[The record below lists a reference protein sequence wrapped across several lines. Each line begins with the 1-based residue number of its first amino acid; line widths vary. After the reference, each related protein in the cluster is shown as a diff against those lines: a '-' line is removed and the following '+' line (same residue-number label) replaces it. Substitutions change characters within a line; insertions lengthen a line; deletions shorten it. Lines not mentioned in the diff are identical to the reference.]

1 MILKSLEMQGFKS
14 FPDKTVLEFGK
25 GITAVVGPNGSG
37 KSNISDAV
45 RWVLGEQSTKT
56 LRGAKMEDVIFGGT
70 SQRKALGY
78 AEVTLR
84 LDNSDR
90 SLNNYEKDDVA
101 VTRRY
106 YRSGESEYKINGEVC
121 RLRDIHELFMD
132 TGLGRDGYSMV
143 GQGRIADLVS
153 ARSTQRRDMLEEAS
167 GISAFRYRR
176 ADANRRLDQAEE
188 NLVRLRDILA
198 ELESRIGPL
207 KTQSEKALKFLAL
220 ADEKKTLEIGL
231 WLHTIEKSKNG
242 LREQEHKL
250 SLASSQYE
258 QTENELVELIEQI
271 EQAIREGQELTL
283 EIERLRQSIADGEEA
298 AAVIGGEIA
307 VKKNTIEHNN
317 QTIERIMNDMGDSES
332 SKAEI
337 DAQIEQAKADI
348 SEKEKAVE
356 GKKNELAEEIGRLN
370 NLLGQNSENS
380 EKAREIGEKITAA
393 ALKLADLRV
402 EKSTAQSTRRELAAR
417 IDNINEVIE
426 TRGGV
431 IVTLENEKA
440 AAQKELDRLNSEAA
454 EHENSLEGY
463 RMIIGTRADKVER
476 FRKEIDEINLDIY
489 QKNARIK
496 MLDDLEKN
504 LDGYAGSVQKVIKEA
519 KRGAMKG
526 IHGTL
531 SQLISTPA
539 EYAVAIETA
548 LGAAIQNIVTD
559 NENTAKRAINFL
571 KDNRAGRATFL
582 PLTSVQ
588 SRPFTEKGLE
598 NCEGFVDMAD
608 KLLEFD
614 SKYSGIIGSLLGRT
628 AVVDNIDNGIDMA
641 KKYSYRF
648 KIVTLD
654 GQVLNAGGSMTGG
667 SRGSGAG
674 FLSRATEIESL
685 KEKVAVLEKKL
696 DEKQESFKTLSEEL
710 ALVQAELDASEAE
723 LIKTQED
730 IIRAESALNLIK
742 DRYSAAKG
750 HIDELEA
757 EKVRAS
763 ARIEESDISEKK
775 ADGEIE
781 VVAAESEKLNAEL
794 EKLNE
799 QRESLDKLREE
810 SAEIQNSLNLE
821 IVALSKDIEADNEII
836 AGCLERKQA
845 FEMRADKLGEEI
857 DFIKKENE
865 ETEALIAELEEKIAS
880 AKENSVR
887 TREKIEQLI
896 EKRTQG
902 EAKSTELRSK
912 EREKTSEREKLTAE
926 LARLEERRD
935 SMQREL
941 ETAQNKLYDEYQL
954 TLREAAEMDIV
965 LEDIPKAQRTLQ
977 EIKNKIRALGS
988 VNVGAV
994 EEYKEVSERYEYM
1007 SVQIGDIEKSK
1018 EELTKLIEELTGKM
1032 AERFREQFRR
1042 INNNFTETFK
1052 DLFDGGRAELVL
1064 DDPQDVLECNINIRV
1079 QPPGKNVQNIDL
1091 LSGGEKG
1098 LAAIA
1103 LLFAILKVTPAPFCI
1118 FDEVEAA
1125 LDDINVSRYAQYVR
1139 GMTDRTQFI
1148 LITHR
1153 RGTMDEADM
1162 LYGVTMQEKGVSKL
1176 LELKTA
1182 EMAKKLGLEQ

>member
-1 MILKSLEMQGFKS
+1 MRLKALEMQGFKS

-56 LRGAKMEDVIFGGT
+56 LRGSRMEDVIFGGT

-84 LDNSDR
+84 LDNADKGINSD
-90 SLNNYEKDDVA
+90 KDEVA

-153 ARSTQRRDMLEEAS
+153 ARSSQRRDMLEEAA
-167 GISAFRYRR
+167 GISHFRYRR
-176 ADANRRLDQAEE
+176 ADANRKLEQAEE

-250 SLASSQYE
+250 SVATSQYE
-258 QTENELVELIEQI
+258 LTENELVEIIEKM
-271 EQAIREGQELTL
+271 EAAIKEGQDITQ
-283 EIERLRQSIADGEEA
+283 EIERLRQTISESEEEA
-298 AAVIGGEIA
+298 AVIDGRIA
-307 VKKNTIEHNN
+307 VEKNDIEHNTL
-317 QTIERIMNDMGDSES
+317 TIERISGDMGDSEQS
-332 SKAEI
+332 VAET
-337 DAQIEQAKADI
+337 DAQIEQAQKNIADNEAKI
-348 SEKEKAVE
+348 AAKKE
-356 GKKNELAEEIGRLN
+356 ELSKEIERLN
-370 NLLGQNSENS
+370 SLLGKNSENS
-380 EKAREIGEKITAA
+380 EKAREINEKLTAA
-393 ALKLADLRV
+393 ALRAADIRV
-402 EKSTAQSTRRELAAR
+402 EKSTAQSTRNELDAR
-417 IDNINEVIE
+417 IRSIDEVIE

-431 IVTLENEKA
+431 LETLKGEEA
-440 AAQKELDRLNSEAA
+440 AAKSELDRLNGEAA
-454 EHENSLEGY
+454 EHENALEGY
-463 RMIIGTRADKVER
+463 RMILGTRGEKVER
-476 FRKEIDEINLDIY
+476 YRKEIDSLNLDIY

-519 KRGAMKG
+519 NRGFLKG

-531 SQLISTPA
+531 SQLITAPA

-559 NENTAKRAINFL
+559 NENTAKRAINYL

-582 PLTSVQ
+582 PLTSVK

-614 SKYSGIIGSLLGRT
+614 SKYAEIIGSLLART
-628 AVVDNIDNGIDMA
+628 AVVDNIDNGIEMA

-667 SRGSGAG
+667 SRGSGTG
-674 FLSRATEIESL
+674 FLSRANEIDGL
-685 KEKVAVLEKKL
+685 KEKVAALEKQL
-696 DEKQESFKTLSEEL
+696 DEKQGVFKNLSEEL

-723 LIKTQED
+723 LIKVQEN
-730 IIRAESALNLIK
+730 IIRAESELKLVS
-742 DRYSAAKG
+742 DRFAAAKG

-757 EKVRAS
+757 EKARARQ
-763 ARIEESDISEKK
+763 RIADAFATEEK
-775 ADGEIE
+775 ADKELEG
-781 VVAAESEKLNAEL
+781 VNAEAEAL
-794 EKLNE
+794 TASLTELNE
-799 QRESLDKLREE
+799 EKESIDKLREE
-810 SAEIQNSLNLE
+810 SGEIQNSLNLE
-821 IVALSKDIEADNEII
+821 IVAMRKEIEADNETVQE
-836 AGCLERKQA
+836 CLRRKDA
-845 FEMRADKLGEEI
+845 FSKRADRLNAEIEEI
-857 DFIKKENE
+857 KRLNE
-865 ETEALIAELEEKIAS
+865 EKLAEIAALEEKAAS
-880 AKENSVR
+880 LRKNAEE
-887 TREKIEQLI
+887 TRERIKELI
-896 EKRTQG
+896 EKRTQSEG
-902 EAKSTELRSK
+902 ESTALRNR
-912 EREKTSEREKLTAE
+912 EREKTAERERLGNE

-935 SMQREL
+935 SMQKEL

-954 TLREAAEMDIV
+954 TLREATEMNIV
-965 LEDIPKAQRTLQ
+965 LEDIPKSQRTLQ

-1007 SVQIGDIEKSK
+1007 SGQLADIEKSK
-1018 EELTKLIEELTGKM
+1018 AELIKLIEELTGKM

-1042 INNNFTETFK
+1042 INNNFGETFR
-1052 DLFDGGRAELVL
+1052 DLFDGGKAELVL

-1125 LDDINVSRYAQYVR
+1125 LDDVNVSRYASYVR
-1139 GMTDRTQFI
+1139 NMTGSTQFI

-1162 LYGVTMQEKGVSKL
+1162 LYGVTMQEEGVSKL

-1182 EMAKKLGLEQ
+1182 EMAKKLGLE

>member
-1 MILKSLEMQGFKS
+1 MILKALEMQGFKS

-70 SQRKALGY
+70 SQSKPLGY

-90 SLNNYEKDDVA
+90 GLNNYDKDDVA

-153 ARSTQRRDMLEEAS
+153 ARSTQRRDMLEEAA

-198 ELESRIGPL
+198 ELEGRIGPL

-250 SLASSQYE
+250 SVASSQYE
-258 QTENELVELIEQI
+258 HTESELLLLIEQM

-283 EIERLRQSIADGEEA
+283 EIERLRQSIAEGEEEA
-298 AAVIGGEIA
+298 AIIDGKIA
-307 VKKNTIEHNN
+307 VEKNTIEHNE
-317 QTIERIMNDMGDSES
+317 QTIERITGDMGDSET

-337 DAQIEQAKADI
+337 DAQIEAAQKDTA
-348 SEKEKAVE
+348 EKEALAAE
-356 GKKNELAEEIGRLN
+356 KKEALADEIKKLGELM
-370 NLLGQNSENS
+370 GQNSENS
-380 EKAREIGEKITAA
+380 EKAREINDKITAA
-393 ALKLADLRV
+393 ALRLADMRV
-402 EKSTAQSTRRELAAR
+402 EKSTAESARHELAAR
-417 IDNINEVIE
+417 IASIDEVIE

-431 IVTLENEKA
+431 ITSLENEKA
-440 AAQKELDRLNSEAA
+440 AAQKELDRLNGEAA
-454 EHENSLEGY
+454 EHENALDGY

-476 FRKEIDEINLDIY
+476 MRKELESINLDIY

-504 LDGYAGSVQKVIKEA
+504 LDGYAGSVQKVIKES
-519 KRGAMKG
+519 KRGALRG

-531 SQLISTPA
+531 SQLISTPS
-539 EYAVAIETA
+539 EYAIAIETA

-559 NENTAKRAINFL
+559 DENTAKRAINFL

-582 PLTSVQ
+582 PLTSVK

-614 SKYSGIIGSLLGRT
+614 GRYSEIIGSLLGRT
-628 AVVDNIDNGIDMA
+628 AVVDNIDNGIAMA

-685 KEKVAVLEKKL
+685 KEKVAVLEKQL
-696 DEKQESFKTLSEEL
+696 DEKQASFKTASEEL

-730 IIRAESALNLIK
+730 IIRAESTLNLIK
-742 DRYSAAKG
+742 DRYSAAMG
-750 HIDELEA
+750 HINELEA
-757 EKVRAS
+757 EKERAK
-763 ARIEESDISEKK
+763 ARITESEDAEKK
-775 ADGEIE
+775 ADAEIAA
-781 VVAAESEKLNAEL
+781 VTAESEKLAAQLGELDAE
-794 EKLNE
+794 
-799 QRESLDKLREE
+799 RESLEKLREE
-810 SAEIQNSLNLE
+810 SAEIQNALNLA
-821 IVALSKDIEADNEII
+821 IVALLKDIEANNETV
-836 AGCLERKQA
+836 AGCIERKES
-845 FEMRADKLGEEI
+845 FSRRADILGEEI
-857 DFIKKENE
+857 AQIKQENE
-865 ETEALIAELEEKIAS
+865 NILANIAEMESKAAS
-880 AKENSVR
+880 LRENSVR
-887 TREKIEQLI
+887 TNEKIDELR

-902 EAKSTELRSK
+902 EAKSTSLRSK
-912 EREKTSEREKLTAE
+912 EREMTAEREKLVAE

-954 TLREAAEMDIV
+954 SLREAADMNIV

-1007 SVQIGDIEKSK
+1007 SVQIGDIEKSR
-1018 EELTKLIEELTGKM
+1018 EELIKLIEELTGKM

-1042 INNNFTETFK
+1042 INNHFSDTFK
-1052 DLFDGGRAELVL
+1052 ELFDGGRAELVL

-1125 LDDINVSRYAQYVR
+1125 LDDVNVSRYASYVR
-1139 GMTDRTQFI
+1139 EMTGNTQFI

-1182 EMAKKLGLEQ
+1182 EMAKKLGLE

>member
-1 MILKSLEMQGFKS
+1 MILKSLEMHGFKS

-70 SQRKALGY
+70 SERKPLGY

-90 SLNNYEKDDVA
+90 SLNTDKDDVY

-106 YRSGESEYKINGEVC
+106 YRSGESEYKINSDVC
-121 RLRDIHELFMD
+121 RLKDIHELFMD

-153 ARSTQRRDMLEEAS
+153 ARSTQRRDMLEEAA

-188 NLVRLRDILA
+188 NLVRLRDILS

-207 KTQSEKALKFLAL
+207 KTQSEKAVKFLAL
-220 ADEKKTLEIGL
+220 SDEKKTLEIGL

-242 LREQEHKL
+242 LQEQEHKL
-250 SLASSQYE
+250 TLASAQYE
-258 QTENELVELIEQI
+258 QAENESVLLASQI
-271 EQAIREGQELTL
+271 EQAIKEGQEITV
-283 EIERLRQSIADGEEA
+283 ETERLRQSISSGEEEA
-298 AAVIGGEIA
+298 AIIDGKIA
-307 VKKNTIEHNN
+307 VEKNTIEHNE
-317 QTIERIMNDMGDSES
+317 QTINRISGDMGESETS
-332 SKAEI
+332 IADI
-337 DAQIEQAKADI
+337 DAQIQKTRADIAEKEAAASEKKEALAKELRRLSELVSKNSESREKAD
-348 SEKEKAVE
+348 KTA
-356 GKKNELAEEIGRLN
+356 
-370 NLLGQNSENS
+370 
-380 EKAREIGEKITAA
+380 EKITDLG
-393 ALKLADLRV
+393 LKLADRRV
-402 EKSTAQSTRRELAAR
+402 EKTTAESARRELSAR
-417 IDNINEVIE
+417 IESIDEALK
-426 TRGGV
+426 TRGEA
-431 IVTLENEKA
+431 IAALEKEKEQA
-440 AAQKELDRLNSEAA
+440 KTELDRLVSQAQEQ
-454 EHENSLEGY
+454 ENALDGY
-463 RMIIGTRADKVER
+463 KMIIDSRVEKAEKLR
-476 FRKEIDEINLDIY
+476 NETDSLNLDIY

-519 KRGAMKG
+519 KRGSLRG
-526 IHGTL
+526 IHGTV
-531 SQLISTPA
+531 SQLISVK
-539 EYAVAIETA
+539 EKYAVAIETA
-548 LGAAIQNIVTD
+548 LGAAIQNVVTD
-559 NENTAKRAINFL
+559 DENSAKRAINFL
-571 KDNRAGRATFL
+571 KENRAGRATFL
-582 PLTSVQ
+582 PLSAVK

-598 NCEGFVDMAD
+598 NCEGFVSMAD
-608 KLLEFD
+608 RLLEFD
-614 SKYSGIIGSLLGRT
+614 GRYSEIIGSLLGRT
-628 AVVDNIDNGIDMA
+628 AVVDNIDNGISMA
-641 KKYSYRF
+641 KRFSYRF

-667 SRGSGAG
+667 SRGAGAG

-685 KEKVAVLEKKL
+685 KEKVSALEKVL
-696 DEKQESFKTLSEEL
+696 SEKQESLKNQSEEL
-710 ALVQAELDASEAE
+710 ALVRAELEVSEAE
-723 LIKTQED
+723 LIKAQED
-730 IIRAESALNLIK
+730 VIRAESALALVN

-750 HIDELEA
+750 QVEELEA
-757 EKVRAS
+757 EKRA
-763 ARIEESDISEKK
+763 AKERTEESVIREQK
-775 ADGEIE
+775 AQKEIDEIGEEI
-781 VVAAESEKLNAEL
+781 EKLNSEL
-794 EKLNE
+794 NVLNE
-799 QRESLDKLREE
+799 KREQTDKLRND
-810 SAEIQNSLNLE
+810 SAQIQNELNIE
-821 IVALSKDIEADNEII
+821 IVELHKDIEAGREAI
-836 AGCLERKQA
+836 AGCTERK
-845 FEMRADKLGEEI
+845 ENILSRADKLGEEI
-857 DFIKKENE
+857 ELLKEQNRNICE
-865 ETEALIAELEEKIAS
+865 EISNLEQKAAS
-880 AKENSVR
+880 IRENSVNIR
-887 TREKIEQLI
+887 KKIDSLI
-896 EKRTQG
+896 LKRTQG
-902 EAKSTELRSK
+902 EAQSTALRSK
-912 EREKTSEREKLTAE
+912 EREVTAEREKLSGE

-935 SMQREL
+935 TMQREL
-941 ETAQNKLYDEYQL
+941 ETTQNKLYDEYSL
-954 TLREAAEMDIV
+954 SLREATQMNIV
-965 LEDIPKAQRTLQ
+965 LDDVAKAQRTLT

-994 EEYKEVSERYEYM
+994 EEYKEVSQRYEYM
-1007 SVQIGDIEKSK
+1007 DAQIGDIEKSR
-1018 EELTKLIEELTGKM
+1018 EELVKLIGELTEKM

-1042 INNNFTETFK
+1042 INNHFGETFK

-1125 LDDINVSRYAQYVR
+1125 LDDVNVSRYASYVR
-1139 GMTDRTQFI
+1139 EMTNNTQFI

-1182 EMAKKLGLEQ
+1182 EMAKKLGLE

>member
-1 MILKSLEMQGFKS
+1 MRLKALEMQGFKS

-37 KSNISDAV
+37 KSNISDGV

-56 LRGAKMEDVIFGGT
+56 LRGSRMEDVIFGGT

-84 LDNSDR
+84 LDNTDR
-90 SLNNYEKDDVA
+90 GLNNDKDEVS

-153 ARSTQRRDMLEEAS
+153 ARSSQRRDMLEEAA
-167 GISAFRYRR
+167 GISHFRYRR

-198 ELESRIGPL
+198 ELEGRIGPL

-231 WLHTIEKSKNG
+231 WLHTIEKSRNG
-242 LREQEHKL
+242 LKEQEHKL
-250 SLASSQYE
+250 SLATSQYE
-258 QTENELVELIEQI
+258 MTENELVELIEKI
-271 EQAIREGQELTL
+271 EEAIKESQDITL
-283 EIERLRQSIADGEEA
+283 EVERLRQTIAESEEEA
-298 AAVIGGEIA
+298 AVIDGKIA
-307 VKKNTIEHNN
+307 VEKNTIEHNR
-317 QTIERIMNDMGDSES
+317 QTIERISGDMGDSEQS
-332 SKAEI
+332 VAET
-337 DAQIEQAKADI
+337 DAQIEKSQQNIAANEAGI
-348 SEKEKAVE
+348 AEKKE
-356 GKKNELAEEIGRLN
+356 ELSKELERLN
-370 NLLGQNSENS
+370 SLLGKNSENS
-380 EKAREIGEKITAA
+380 EKAREINEKLTASAMKA
-393 ALKLADLRV
+393 ADIRV
-402 EKSTAQSTRRELAAR
+402 EKSTAQSTRAELDAR
-417 IDNINEVIE
+417 IKSIDEVIE

-431 IVTLENEKA
+431 LDTLKAEEA
-440 AAQKELDRLNSEAA
+440 AAKAELDRLNDEAA
-454 EHENSLEGY
+454 EHENALEGY
-463 RMIIGTRADKVER
+463 RMILGTRGDKVEKY
-476 FRKEIDEINLDIY
+476 RKEIDSLNLDIY

-519 KRGAMKG
+519 NRGFLKG

-531 SQLISTPA
+531 SQLITAPA

-559 NENTAKRAINFL
+559 NENTAKRAINYL

-582 PLTSVQ
+582 PLTSVK

-608 KLLEFD
+608 KLLEYD
-614 SKYSGIIGSLLGRT
+614 AKYAEIIGSLLART
-628 AVVDNIDNGIDMA
+628 AVVDNIDNGIEMA

-667 SRGSGAG
+667 SRGSGTG
-674 FLSRATEIESL
+674 FLSRANEIDGL
-685 KEKVAVLEKKL
+685 KEKVAALEKQL
-696 DEKQESFKTLSEEL
+696 DEKQNVFKGLSEEL

-723 LIKTQED
+723 LIKAQEN
-730 IIRAESALNLIK
+730 IIRADGELKLIS
-742 DRYSAAKG
+742 DRYAAAKG

-757 EKVRAS
+757 EKARAKQ
-763 ARIEESDISEKK
+763 RIAEAFATEEKAEK
-775 ADGEIE
+775 EL
-781 VVAAESEKLNAEL
+781 AAVNEEAEKLTASLTELNAE
-794 EKLNE
+794 K
-799 QRESLDKLREE
+799 ESIDKLREE
-810 SAEIQNSLNLE
+810 SGEVQNALNLE
-821 IVALSKDIEADNEII
+821 IVSMRKEIEADNEMIEE
-836 AGCLERKQA
+836 CLRRKDA
-845 FEMRADKLGEEI
+845 FSKRADKLIAEIEEI
-857 DFIKKENE
+857 KRINE
-865 ETEALIAELEEKIAS
+865 ETEAGIAKLEEEAAS
-880 AKENSVR
+880 LRANAVETKERITS
-887 TREKIEQLI
+887 LI
-896 EKRTQG
+896 EKRTQAEG
-902 EAKSTELRSK
+902 ESTALRNK
-912 EREKTSEREKLTAE
+912 EREKTAERERLGGE
-926 LARLEERRD
+926 LARLEERRN

-954 TLREAAEMDIV
+954 TLREAVEMDIV

-977 EIKNKIRALGS
+977 EIKNKIRGLGN

-1007 SVQIGDIEKSK
+1007 SGQLADIEKSK
-1018 EELTKLIEELTGKM
+1018 SELTKLIEELTGKM

-1042 INNNFTETFK
+1042 INNKFGETFK
-1052 DLFDGGRAELVL
+1052 DLFDGGKAELVL

-1125 LDDINVSRYAQYVR
+1125 LDDVNVSRYASYVR
-1139 GMTDRTQFI
+1139 NMTGSTQFI

-1162 LYGVTMQEKGVSKL
+1162 LYGVTMQEEGVSKL

-1182 EMAKKLGLEQ
+1182 EMAKKLGLE

>member
-1 MILKSLEMQGFKS
+1 MRLKALEMQGFKS

-37 KSNISDAV
+37 KSNISDGV

-56 LRGAKMEDVIFGGT
+56 LRGSRMEDVIFGGT

-90 SLNNYEKDDVA
+90 GLNNDKDEVS

-153 ARSTQRRDMLEEAS
+153 ARSSQRRDMLEEAA
-167 GISAFRYRR
+167 GISHFRYRR

-198 ELESRIGPL
+198 ELEGRIGPL

-231 WLHTIEKSKNG
+231 WLHTIEKSRNG
-242 LREQEHKL
+242 LKEQEHKL
-250 SLASSQYE
+250 SLATSQYE
-258 QTENELVELIEQI
+258 LTENELIELIEKI
-271 EQAIREGQELTL
+271 EAAIQESQDITL
-283 EIERLRQSIADGEEA
+283 EVERLRQTIAESEEEA
-298 AAVIGGEIA
+298 AVIDGKIA
-307 VKKNTIEHNN
+307 VEKNTIEHNR
-317 QTIERIMNDMGDSES
+317 QTIERISGDMGDSEQS
-332 SKAEI
+332 VAET
-337 DAQIEQAKADI
+337 DAQIEKSRQNIAA
-348 SEKEKAVE
+348 
-356 GKKNELAEEIGRLN
+356 NELGIAAKKEELSKELERLN
-370 NLLGQNSENS
+370 SLLGKNSENS
-380 EKAREIGEKITAA
+380 EKAREINEKLTACAMKA
-393 ALKLADLRV
+393 ADIRV
-402 EKSTAQSTRRELAAR
+402 EKSTAQSTRTELDAR
-417 IDNINEVIE
+417 IKSIDGVIE

-431 IVTLENEKA
+431 LDNLKAEEA
-440 AAQKELDRLNSEAA
+440 AAKAELDRLNAEAA
-454 EHENSLEGY
+454 EHENALEGY
-463 RMIIGTRADKVER
+463 RMILGTRGDKVEKY
-476 FRKEIDEINLDIY
+476 RKEIDSLNLDIY

-519 KRGAMKG
+519 NRGFLKG

-531 SQLISTPA
+531 SQLITAPA

-559 NENTAKRAINFL
+559 NENTAKRAINYL

-582 PLTSVQ
+582 PLTSVK

-608 KLLEFD
+608 KLLEYD
-614 SKYSGIIGSLLGRT
+614 AKYTEIIGSLLART
-628 AVVDNIDNGIDMA
+628 AVVDNIDNGIEMA

-667 SRGSGAG
+667 SRGSGTG
-674 FLSRATEIESL
+674 FLSRANEIDGL
-685 KEKVAVLEKKL
+685 KEKVAALEKQL
-696 DEKQESFKTLSEEL
+696 DEKQSVFKGLSEEL

-723 LIKTQED
+723 LIKAQEN
-730 IIRAESALNLIK
+730 IIRADGELKLIS
-742 DRYSAAKG
+742 DRYAAAKG

-757 EKVRAS
+757 EKARAKQRIAEAFATEEKAEKELS
-763 ARIEESDISEKK
+763 AVNEE
-775 ADGEIE
+775 
-781 VVAAESEKLNAEL
+781 AEALTASLTELNAE
-794 EKLNE
+794 K
-799 QRESLDKLREE
+799 ESIDKLREE
-810 SAEIQNSLNLE
+810 SGEVQNALNLE
-821 IVALSKDIEADNEII
+821 IVSMRKEIEADNEMIEE
-836 AGCLERKQA
+836 CLRRKDA
-845 FEMRADKLGEEI
+845 FSKRADKLILEIEEI
-857 DFIKKENE
+857 KRINE
-865 ETEALIAELEEKIAS
+865 ETEAGITKLEEEAAS
-880 AKENSVR
+880 LRANAVETK
-887 TREKIEQLI
+887 EKISALV
-896 EKRTQG
+896 EKRTQTEG
-902 EAKSTELRSK
+902 ESTALRNK
-912 EREKTSEREKLTAE
+912 EREKNSERERLGGE
-926 LARLEERRD
+926 LARLEERRN

-954 TLREAAEMDIV
+954 TLREAVEMDIV

-977 EIKNKIRALGS
+977 EIKNKIRGLGN

-1007 SVQIGDIEKSK
+1007 SGQLADIEKSK
-1018 EELTKLIEELTGKM
+1018 SELTKLIEELTGKM

-1042 INNNFTETFK
+1042 INNKFGETFR
-1052 DLFDGGRAELVL
+1052 DLFDGGKAELVL

-1125 LDDINVSRYAQYVR
+1125 LDDVNVSRYASYVR
-1139 GMTDRTQFI
+1139 NMTDSTQFI

-1162 LYGVTMQEKGVSKL
+1162 LYGVTMQEEGVSKL

-1182 EMAKKLGLEQ
+1182 EMAKKLGLE

>member
-207 KTQSEKALKFLAL
+207 KTQSEKAMKFLAL

-271 EQAIREGQELTL
+271 EQAIKEGQDLTL
-283 EIERLRQSIADGEEA
+283 EIERLRQSIADGEEE

-317 QTIERIMNDMGDSES
+317 QTIERIMGDMGDSES

-356 GKKNELAEEIGRLN
+356 GKKKELAEEIGKLN

-380 EKAREIGEKITAA
+380 EKVREISEKITAG

-417 IDNINEVIE
+417 IENINEVIE

-431 IVTLENEKA
+431 ITTLENEKA
-440 AAQKELDRLNSEAA
+440 AAQKELDRLNAEAA
-454 EHENSLEGY
+454 EHENALDGY
-463 RMIIGTRADKVER
+463 KMIIGTRADKVER
-476 FRKEIDEINLDIY
+476 FRKELDEITLDIY

-519 KRGAMKG
+519 KRGALNG

-531 SQLISTPA
+531 SQLISTPS

-598 NCEGFVDMAD
+598 KCEGFVDMAD

-614 SKYSGIIGSLLGRT
+614 PKYSGIIGSLLART

-674 FLSRATEIESL
+674 FLSRTTEIESL
-685 KEKVAVLEKKL
+685 KEKVARLEKKL
-696 DEKQESFKTLSEEL
+696 DEKQASFKTVSEEL

-757 EKVRAS
+757 EKVRAA
-763 ARIEESDISEKK
+763 ARIEESEKAESK
-775 ADGEIE
+775 ADAEIKI
-781 VVAAESEKLNAEL
+781 VAAESDNLNAEL

-810 SAEIQNSLNLE
+810 SAEIQNGLNLE

-836 AGCLERKQA
+836 AGCLERKQT
-845 FEMRADKLGEEI
+845 FEMRAGKLVEEI
-857 DFIKKENE
+857 DAIKKENE
-865 ETEALIAELEEKIAS
+865 ETENLIAELEEKIAA
-880 AKENSVR
+880 AKENSVK
-887 TREKIEQLI
+887 TREKIGQLI

-1139 GMTDRTQFI
+1139 GMTDHTQFI

-1182 EMAKKLGLEQ
+1182 EMAKKLGLE

>member
-1 MILKSLEMQGFKS
+1 MILKALEMQGFKS

-56 LRGAKMEDVIFGGT
+56 LRGSKMEDVIFGGT
-70 SQRKALGY
+70 SQRKPLGY

-90 SLNNYEKDDVA
+90 GLNNYDKDDVA

-153 ARSTQRRDMLEEAS
+153 ARSTQRRDMLEEAA

-198 ELESRIGPL
+198 ELEGRIGPL
-207 KTQSEKALKFLAL
+207 KVQSEKALKFLAL

-250 SLASSQYE
+250 SVAASQYD
-258 QTENELVELIEQI
+258 QTETELVELIEQI
-271 EQAIREGQELTL
+271 EQAIVEGQEMTL
-283 EIERLRQSIADGEEA
+283 EIERLRQSISEGEEEA
-298 AAVIGGEIA
+298 AVIDGKIA
-307 VKKNTIEHNN
+307 VEKNTIEHNK
-317 QTIERIMNDMGDSES
+317 QTIERITGDMGDSET

-337 DAQIEQAKADI
+337 DAQIEAAQNDTAKKEALAA
-348 SEKEKAVE
+348 EKKEALAAE
-356 GKKNELAEEIGRLN
+356 IKKLGELM
-370 NLLGQNSENS
+370 GQNSENN
-380 EKAREIGEKITAA
+380 EKAREINDKITAA
-393 ALKLADLRV
+393 ALRLADMRV
-402 EKSTAQSTRRELAAR
+402 EKSTAESAKHELAAR
-417 IDNINEVIE
+417 IANIDEIIE

-431 IVTLENEKA
+431 ITSLENEKA
-440 AAQKELDRLNSEAA
+440 AAQKELDRLNDEAA
-454 EHENSLEGY
+454 EHENALDGY
-463 RMIIGTRADKVER
+463 RMIIGTRADKVEKM
-476 FRKEIDEINLDIY
+476 RKELESINLDIY

-504 LDGYAGSVQKVIKEA
+504 LDGYAGSVQKVIKES
-519 KRGAMKG
+519 KRGALRG

-531 SQLISTPA
+531 SQLISTPS
-539 EYAVAIETA
+539 EYAIAIETA

-559 NENTAKRAINFL
+559 DENTAKRAINYL

-582 PLTSVQ
+582 PLTSVK

-614 SKYSGIIGSLLGRT
+614 GKYSEIIGSLLGRT

-685 KEKVAVLEKKL
+685 KEKVAVLEKQY
-696 DEKQESFKTLSEEL
+696 DEKQSSFKTVSEEL

-742 DRYSAAKG
+742 DRYSAAMG
-750 HIDELEA
+750 HINELES
-757 EKVRAS
+757 EKERAK
-763 ARIEESDISEKK
+763 ARILESEDAEKK
-775 ADGEIE
+775 ADAEIAT
-781 VVAAESEKLNAEL
+781 VTAEGEKLAEQLIELNA
-794 EKLNE
+794 
-799 QRESLDKLREE
+799 QRESLEMLREE
-810 SAEIQNSLNLE
+810 SAEIQNALNLE
-821 IVALSKDIEADNEII
+821 IVALHKDIEANNETV
-836 AGCLERKQA
+836 AGCIERKES
-845 FEMRADKLGEEI
+845 FSRRADMLNEEI
-857 DFIKKENE
+857 EQIKQENE
-865 ETEALIAELEEKIAS
+865 NILKNIAEMESKAAS
-880 AKENSVR
+880 LRENSVK
-887 TREKIEQLI
+887 TNEKIEELR

-902 EAKSTELRSK
+902 EAKSTSLRAK
-912 EREKTSEREKLTAE
+912 EREMTAEREKLGGE

-935 SMQREL
+935 AMQREL

-954 TLREAAEMDIV
+954 SLREAADMNIV

-977 EIKNKIRALGS
+977 EIKNKIRALGN

-1007 SVQIGDIEKSK
+1007 SVQIGDIEKSR
-1018 EELTKLIEELTGKM
+1018 EELIKLIEELTGKM

-1042 INNNFTETFK
+1042 INNHFSDTFK
-1052 DLFDGGRAELVL
+1052 ELFDGGRAELVL

-1125 LDDINVSRYAQYVR
+1125 LDDVNVSRYASYVR
-1139 GMTDRTQFI
+1139 EMTGNTQFI

-1182 EMAKKLGLEQ
+1182 EMAKKLGLE

>member
-14 FPDKTVLEFGK
+14 FPDKTTLEFGR

-70 SQRKALGY
+70 SSRKALGF

-84 LDNSDR
+84 LDNTDR
-90 SLNNYEKDDVA
+90 GLNDCDKDEVA

-153 ARSTQRRDMLEEAS
+153 ARSTQRRDMLEEAA
-167 GISAFRYRR
+167 GISHFRYRR

-207 KTQSEKALKFLAL
+207 KTQSEKATKFIAF
-220 ADEKKTLEIGL
+220 AEEKKTLEIGL

-250 SLASSQYE
+250 SLASAQYE
-258 QTENELVELIEQI
+258 KTENELSELEAQI
-271 EQAIREGQELTL
+271 EKAIKEGQDITL
-283 EIERLRQSIADGEEA
+283 EIERLRRSVSEGEEE
-298 AAVIGGEIA
+298 AAVIGGQIA
-307 VKKNTIEHNN
+307 VEKNTIEHNE
-317 QTIERIMNDMGDSES
+317 QTIERISGDMGES
-332 SKAEI
+332 ASSVAET
-337 DAQIEQAKADI
+337 DAQIEQAQKDI
-348 SEKEKAVE
+348 AEKEAVIAQ
-356 GKKNELAEEIGRLN
+356 KKQALADELQRLN
-370 NLLGQNSENS
+370 DLLGQNSENS
-380 EKAREIGEKITAA
+380 EKSREISDELTAL
-393 ALKLADLRV
+393 ALRLADLRV
-402 EKSTAQSTRRELAAR
+402 EKSTTESARRELSAR
-417 IDNINEVIE
+417 IENIDEVIE
-426 TRGGV
+426 SRGGV
-431 IVTLENEKA
+431 IDALEKEKA
-440 AAQKELDRLNSEAA
+440 EAEKELDRLKTEAA
-454 EHENSLEGY
+454 EFENSLDGY
-463 RMIIGTRADKVER
+463 RMIIESRSGKEEKL
-476 FRKEIDEINLDIY
+476 RKELEAINLDIY

-519 KRGAMKG
+519 KRGAIRG
-526 IHGTL
+526 VHGTL
-531 SQLISTPA
+531 SQLISAPA
-539 EYAVAIETA
+539 EYAVAVETA

-559 NENTAKRAINFL
+559 DENTAKRAINFL
-571 KDNRAGRATFL
+571 KENRAGRATFL
-582 PLTSVQ
+582 PLTSVK

-608 KLLEFD
+608 RLLEFD
-614 SKYSGIIGSLLGRT
+614 PKYGEIIGSLLGRT
-628 AVVDNIDNGIDMA
+628 AVVDNIDNGIAMA

-674 FLSRATEIESL
+674 FLSRTTEIESL
-685 KEKVAVLEKKL
+685 REKVAVLEKQYS
-696 DEKQESFKTLSEEL
+696 ERNESFKTLSEEL
-710 ALVQAELDASEAE
+710 AQVRAELEASEAE
-723 LIKTQED
+723 LMKSQED
-730 IIRAESALNLIK
+730 IIRAESALNLVK

-750 HIDELEA
+750 HIGELED
-757 EKVRAS
+757 EKERAK
-763 ARIEESDISEKK
+763 ARI
-775 ADGEIE
+775 
-781 VVAAESEKLNAEL
+781 AESLAEEEKAQAEIDEVTAKSDRLGEMLSELNAE
-794 EKLNE
+794 
-799 QRESLDKLREE
+799 RESIDRLREE
-810 SAEIQNSLNLE
+810 SSGIQNGLNLE
-821 IVALSKDIEADNEII
+821 IVALYKDIEADNETI
-836 AGCLERKQA
+836 AGCIERREN
-845 FEMRADKLGEEI
+845 FNRRADKLNEEI
-857 DFIKKENE
+857 EQIKQQNE
-865 ETEALIAELEEKIAS
+865 EILANIKALEDKAVYLRENAVKTEKQ
-880 AKENSVR
+880 
-887 TREKIEQLI
+887 IEGLI

-902 EAKSTELRSK
+902 EAQSTSLRLK
-912 EREKTSEREKLTAE
+912 EREMTADREKLGGE

-935 SMQREL
+935 SMQKEL

-954 TLREAAEMDIV
+954 TLREAAEMNIV
-965 LEDIPKAQRTLQ
+965 LDDIPKAQRSLQ

-988 VNVGAV
+988 VNVGAI
-994 EEYKEVSERYEYM
+994 EEYKEVSGRYEYM
-1007 SVQIGDIEKSK
+1007 SGQISDIEKSK

-1042 INNNFTETFK
+1042 INNNFGETFK

-1103 LLFAILKVTPAPFCI
+1103 LLFAIQKVNPAPFCI

-1125 LDDINVSRYAQYVR
+1125 LDDVNVSRYASYVR
-1139 GMTDRTQFI
+1139 SMTDRTQFI

-1176 LELKTA
+1176 LELKTS
-1182 EMAKKLGLEQ
+1182 EMAKKLGLE

>member
-1 MILKSLEMQGFKS
+1 MRLKALEMQGFKS

-37 KSNISDAV
+37 KSNISDGV

-56 LRGAKMEDVIFGGT
+56 LRGSRMEDVIFGGT

-84 LDNSDR
+84 LDNTDR
-90 SLNNYEKDDVA
+90 GLNNDKDEVS

-153 ARSTQRRDMLEEAS
+153 ARSSQRRDMLEEAA
-167 GISAFRYRR
+167 GISHFRYRR

-198 ELESRIGPL
+198 ELEGRIGPL

-231 WLHTIEKSKNG
+231 WLHTIEKSRNG
-242 LREQEHKL
+242 LKEQEHKL
-250 SLASSQYE
+250 SLATSQYE
-258 QTENELVELIEQI
+258 MTENELIELMEKIEA
-271 EQAIREGQELTL
+271 AIKETQDITL
-283 EIERLRQSIADGEEA
+283 EVERLRQTIAESEEEA
-298 AAVIGGEIA
+298 AVIDGKIA
-307 VKKNTIEHNN
+307 VEKNTIEHNT
-317 QTIERIMNDMGDSES
+317 QTIERISGDMGDSEQS
-332 SKAEI
+332 LAET
-337 DAQIEQAKADI
+337 DAQIENAQKNIADNEAEIAAK
-348 SEKEKAVE
+348 KE
-356 GKKNELAEEIGRLN
+356 ELSKEIERLN
-370 NLLGQNSENS
+370 SLLGKNSENS
-380 EKAREIGEKITAA
+380 EKAREINEKLTAA
-393 ALKLADLRV
+393 AMKAADIRV
-402 EKSTAQSTRRELAAR
+402 EKSTALSTRTELDTR
-417 IDNINEVIE
+417 IKSIDEVIE

-431 IVTLENEKA
+431 LDNLKAEEA
-440 AAQKELDRLNSEAA
+440 AAKAELDRLNAEAA
-454 EHENSLEGY
+454 EHENALEGY
-463 RMIIGTRADKVER
+463 RMIIGTRGDKVER
-476 FRKEIDEINLDIY
+476 LRKEIDSVNLDIY

-519 KRGAMKG
+519 NRGFLKG

-531 SQLISTPA
+531 SQLITAPA

-559 NENTAKRAINFL
+559 NENTAKRAINYL

-582 PLTSVQ
+582 PLTSVK
-588 SRPFTEKGLE
+588 SRAFTEKGLE

-608 KLLEFD
+608 KLLEYD
-614 SKYSGIIGSLLGRT
+614 AKYAEIIGSLLART
-628 AVVDNIDNGIDMA
+628 AVVDNIDNGIEMA

-667 SRGSGAG
+667 SRGSGTG
-674 FLSRATEIESL
+674 FLSRANEIDGL
-685 KEKVAVLEKKL
+685 KEKVAALEKQL
-696 DEKQESFKTLSEEL
+696 DEKQGVFKSLSEEL

-723 LIKTQED
+723 LIKAQEN
-730 IIRAESALNLIK
+730 IIRADGELKLIS
-742 DRYSAAKG
+742 DRYAAAKG

-757 EKVRAS
+757 EKSRAKQ
-763 ARIEESDISEKK
+763 RIAEAFATEEK
-775 ADGEIE
+775 ADKELAE
-781 VVAAESEKLNAEL
+781 VNKETEALTASLTELNAE
-794 EKLNE
+794 K
-799 QRESLDKLREE
+799 ESIDKLREE
-810 SAEIQNSLNLE
+810 SGEVQNALNLE
-821 IVALSKDIEADNEII
+821 IVAMRKEIEADNETIEE
-836 AGCLERKQA
+836 CLRRKDA
-845 FEMRADKLGEEI
+845 FSKRTDRLNAEIEEI
-857 DFIKKENE
+857 KRLNE
-865 ETEALIAELEEKIAS
+865 ETAANIARLETQAAALRANAVET
-880 AKENSVR
+880 KER
-887 TREKIEQLI
+887 ITALI
-896 EKRTQG
+896 EKRTQAEG
-902 EAKSTELRSK
+902 ESTALRNK
-912 EREKTSEREKLTAE
+912 EREKNNEREKLTAE

-954 TLREAAEMDIV
+954 TLREAVEMDIV
-965 LEDIPKAQRTLQ
+965 LEDIPQAQRTLQ
-977 EIKNKIRALGS
+977 EIKNKIRGLGN

-1007 SVQIGDIEKSK
+1007 SGQLADIEKSK
-1018 EELTKLIEELTGKM
+1018 AELTKLIEELTGKM

-1042 INNNFTETFK
+1042 INNKFGDTFR
-1052 DLFDGGRAELVL
+1052 DLFDGGKAELVL

-1125 LDDINVSRYAQYVR
+1125 LDDVNVSRYASYVR
-1139 GMTDRTQFI
+1139 NMTDSTQFI

-1162 LYGVTMQEKGVSKL
+1162 LYGVTMQEEGVSKL

-1182 EMAKKLGLEQ
+1182 EMAKKLGLE

>member
-1 MILKSLEMQGFKS
+1 MRLKALEMQGFKS

-56 LRGAKMEDVIFGGT
+56 LRGSRMEDVIFGGT

-84 LDNSDR
+84 LDNADKGINSD
-90 SLNNYEKDDVA
+90 KDEVA

-153 ARSTQRRDMLEEAS
+153 ARSSQRRDMLEEAA
-167 GISAFRYRR
+167 GISHFRYRR
-176 ADANRRLDQAEE
+176 ADANRKLEQAEE

-220 ADEKKTLEIGL
+220 SDEKKTLEIGL

-250 SLASSQYE
+250 SVATSQYE
-258 QTENELVELIEQI
+258 LTENELVEIIEKM
-271 EQAIREGQELTL
+271 EAAIKEGQDITQ
-283 EIERLRQSIADGEEA
+283 EIERLRQTISESEEEA
-298 AAVIGGEIA
+298 AVIDGRIA
-307 VKKNTIEHNN
+307 VEKNDIEHNTL
-317 QTIERIMNDMGDSES
+317 TIERISGDMGDSEQS
-332 SKAEI
+332 VAET
-337 DAQIEQAKADI
+337 DAQIDQAQKNIADNEAKI
-348 SEKEKAVE
+348 AAKKE
-356 GKKNELAEEIGRLN
+356 ELSKEIERLN
-370 NLLGQNSENS
+370 SLLGRNSENS
-380 EKAREIGEKITAA
+380 EKAREINEKLTAA
-393 ALKLADLRV
+393 ALKAADIRV
-402 EKSTAQSTRRELAAR
+402 EKSTAQSTRNELDAR
-417 IDNINEVIE
+417 ITSIDEVIE

-431 IVTLENEKA
+431 LETLKGEEA
-440 AAQKELDRLNSEAA
+440 AAKAELDRLNGEAA
-454 EHENSLEGY
+454 EHENALEGY
-463 RMIIGTRADKVER
+463 RMILGTRGEKVER
-476 FRKEIDEINLDIY
+476 YRKEIDSLNLDIY

-519 KRGAMKG
+519 NRGFLKG

-531 SQLISTPA
+531 SQLITAPA

-559 NENTAKRAINFL
+559 NENTAKRAINYL

-582 PLTSVQ
+582 PLTSVK

-614 SKYSGIIGSLLGRT
+614 SKYAEIIGSLLART
-628 AVVDNIDNGIDMA
+628 AVVDNIDNGIEMA

-667 SRGSGAG
+667 SRGSGTG
-674 FLSRATEIESL
+674 FLSRANEIDGL
-685 KEKVAVLEKKL
+685 KEKVAALEKQL
-696 DEKQESFKTLSEEL
+696 DEKQGVFKNLSEEL

-723 LIKTQED
+723 LIKVQEN
-730 IIRAESALNLIK
+730 IIRAESELKLVS
-742 DRYSAAKG
+742 DRFAAAKG

-757 EKVRAS
+757 EKARARQ
-763 ARIEESDISEKK
+763 RIADAFETEEK
-775 ADGEIE
+775 ADKELEG
-781 VVAAESEKLNAEL
+781 VNAEAEAL
-794 EKLNE
+794 TASLTELNE
-799 QRESLDKLREE
+799 EKESIDKLREE
-810 SAEIQNSLNLE
+810 SGEIQNSLNLE
-821 IVALSKDIEADNEII
+821 IVAMRKEIEADNETVQE
-836 AGCLERKQA
+836 CLRRKDA
-845 FEMRADKLGEEI
+845 FSKRADRLNAEIEEI
-857 DFIKKENE
+857 KRLNE
-865 ETEALIAELEEKIAS
+865 EKLAEIAALEEKAAS
-880 AKENSVR
+880 LRKNAEE
-887 TREKIEQLI
+887 TRERIKELI
-896 EKRTQG
+896 EKRTQSEG
-902 EAKSTELRSK
+902 ESTALRNR
-912 EREKTSEREKLTAE
+912 EREKTAERERLGNE

-935 SMQREL
+935 SMQKEL

-954 TLREAAEMDIV
+954 TLREATEMNIV
-965 LEDIPKAQRTLQ
+965 LEDIPKSQRNLQ

-1007 SVQIGDIEKSK
+1007 SGQLADIEKSK
-1018 EELTKLIEELTGKM
+1018 EELIKLIEELTGKM

-1042 INNNFTETFK
+1042 INNNFGETFR
-1052 DLFDGGRAELVL
+1052 DLFDGGKAELVL

-1125 LDDINVSRYAQYVR
+1125 LDDVNVSRYASYVR
-1139 GMTDRTQFI
+1139 NMTGSTQFI

-1162 LYGVTMQEKGVSKL
+1162 LYGVTMQEEGVSKL

-1182 EMAKKLGLEQ
+1182 EMAKKLGLE

>member
-84 LDNSDR
+84 LDNTDRGLNSD
-90 SLNNYEKDDVA
+90 KDDVS

-106 YRSGESEYKINGEVC
+106 YRSGDSEYKINGEVC

-153 ARSTQRRDMLEEAS
+153 ARSTQRRDMLEEAA
-167 GISAFRYRR
+167 GISHFRYRR

-207 KTQSEKALKFLAL
+207 KTQSEKAMKFLAL

-250 SLASSQYE
+250 SVAASQYE
-258 QTENELVELIEQI
+258 QTENALVDIIAQI
-271 EQAIREGQELTL
+271 EQTISEGQAITL
-283 EIERLRQSIADGEEA
+283 EIERLRDSISSSEEEA
-298 AAVIGGEIA
+298 TAIDGKIA
-307 VKKNTIEHNN
+307 VERNTIEHNE
-317 QTIERIMNDMGDSES
+317 QTVERITGDMGDSEA

-337 DAQIEQAKADI
+337 DAQIEQAQADI
-348 SEKEKAVE
+348 TEKEKAVAE
-356 GKKNELAEEIGRLN
+356 KKTALEAELKKLTELM
-370 NLLGQNSENS
+370 GQNSENS
-380 EKAREIGEKITAA
+380 EKVREINEEITALT
-393 ALKLADLRV
+393 LKLADLRV
-402 EKSTAQSTRRELAAR
+402 EKSTAESARNELNER
-417 IDNINEVIE
+417 ISNINGVVES
-426 TRGGV
+426 RGGV
-431 IVTLENEKA
+431 ITALEKEKSD
-440 AAQKELDRLNSEAA
+440 AQLELDRLNAVAA
-454 EHENSLEGY
+454 EHENALDGY

-476 FRKEIDEINLDIY
+476 VRKELENLNLDIY

-519 KRGAMKG
+519 KRGALRG

-531 SQLISTPA
+531 SQLISTPG
-539 EYAVAIETA
+539 EYAVAVETA

-559 NENTAKRAINFL
+559 NENTAKLAINFL
-571 KDNRAGRATFL
+571 KENRAGRATFL
-582 PLTSVQ
+582 PLTSVK
-588 SRPFTEKGLE
+588 SRPFTENGLE
-598 NCEGFVDMAD
+598 KCEGFVDMAD
-608 KLLEFD
+608 RLLEYD
-614 SKYSGIIGSLLGRT
+614 SKYSEIIGSLLGRT
-628 AVVDNIDNGIDMA
+628 AVVDNIDNGIAMA

-667 SRGSGAG
+667 SRGSGSG
-674 FLSRATEIESL
+674 FLSRTTEIEAL
-685 KEKVAVLEKKL
+685 KEKVEVLEKQLAQK
-696 DEKQESFKTLSEEL
+696 EESHKTLSEEL

-723 LIKTQED
+723 LIKAQED
-730 IIRAESALNLIK
+730 IIRAESALNLIR
-742 DRYSAAKG
+742 DRYNAAKG

-757 EKVRAS
+757 EKERAA
-763 ARIEESDISEKK
+763 ARIAESEATEKK
-775 ADGEIE
+775 AQAEIE
-781 VVAAESEKLNAEL
+781 AVTANIEELNSQLSGLNAEK
-794 EKLNE
+794 ET
-799 QRESLDKLREE
+799 LDKLRED
-810 SAEIQNSLNLE
+810 SAEVQNVLNLE
-821 IVALSKDIEADNEII
+821 IVSLCKDIEADNEII
-836 AGCLERKQA
+836 AGCLERKES
-845 FEMRADKLGEEI
+845 FDRRADKLNEEI
-857 DFIKKENE
+857 AEIRRENE
-865 ETEALIAELEEKIAS
+865 EILARIAEFEAQAAALR
-880 AKENSVR
+880 ENSVK
-887 TREKIEQLI
+887 TREKIEQLM
-896 EKRTQG
+896 EKRVQC
-902 EAKSTELRSK
+902 EAQSTSLRTR
-912 EREKTSEREKLTAE
+912 EREMTTEREKLGGE

-954 TLREAAEMDIV
+954 SLREAAEMNIV
-965 LEDIPKAQRTLQ
+965 LDDIPKAQRTLQ

-1007 SVQIGDIEKSK
+1007 SGQIGDIEKAR
-1018 EELTKLIEELTGKM
+1018 EELIRMIEELTGKM

-1042 INNNFTETFK
+1042 INNHFGETFK
-1052 DLFDGGRAELVL
+1052 DLFDGGKAELVL
-1064 DDPQDVLECNINIRV
+1064 EDPQDVLECAINIRV

-1125 LDDINVSRYAQYVR
+1125 LDDVNVSRYASYVR
-1139 GMTDRTQFI
+1139 EMTGSTQFI

-1182 EMAKKLGLEQ
+1182 EMAKKLGLE

>member
-1 MILKSLEMQGFKS
+1 MILKALEMQGFKS
-14 FPDKTVLEFGK
+14 FPDKTVLDFGR

-70 SQRKALGY
+70 SQRKPLGY

-84 LDNSDR
+84 LDNADRGLNSD
-90 SLNNYEKDDVA
+90 KDEVA

-106 YRSGESEYKINGEVC
+106 YRSGESEYQINGETC

-153 ARSTQRRDMLEEAS
+153 ARSTQRRDMLEEAA
-167 GISAFRYRR
+167 GISHFRYRR

-188 NLVRLRDILA
+188 NLVRLRDILS

-207 KTQSEKALKFLAL
+207 KIQSEKAQKFLAL
-220 ADEKKTLEIGL
+220 SDEKKTLEIGL

-250 SLASSQYE
+250 SVATSQYD
-258 QTENELVELIEQI
+258 QTEKELVELISQMED
-271 EQAIREGQELTL
+271 AIKQGQDITV
-283 EIERLRQSIADGEEA
+283 EIENLRRFISEGEEN
-298 AAVIGGEIA
+298 AAVIDGRIA
-307 VKKNTIEHNN
+307 VEKNTIEHNN
-317 QTIERIMNDMGDSES
+317 QTIERLSGDMGDSDRSAAEIDEQIEAA
-332 SKAEI
+332 KAEI
-337 DAQIEQAKADI
+337 A
-348 SEKEKAVE
+348 EKEKLVE
-356 GKKNELAEEIGRLN
+356 EKKEELASALESLN
-370 NLLGQNSENS
+370 SLLGKNSENS
-380 EKAREIGEKITAA
+380 EKVREINEKLTESAM
-393 ALKLADLRV
+393 KLADARV
-402 EKSTAQSTRRELAAR
+402 KKSTAQSTVNELSAR
-417 IDNINEVIE
+417 ISDIDRVIGAREEVIAS
-426 TRGGV
+426 
-431 IVTLENEKA
+431 LESEKA
-440 AAQKELDRLNSEAA
+440 AAQKELNRLKDEAA
-454 EHENSLEGY
+454 EHENALDGY
-463 RMIIGTRADKVER
+463 RMIIGSRSDKAEKL
-476 FRKEIDEINLDIY
+476 RKELESLNLDIY

-504 LDGYAGSVQKVIKEA
+504 LDGYAGSVQKVIKES
-519 KRGAMKG
+519 KRGFLRG
-526 IHGTL
+526 IRGTL

-548 LGAAIQNIVTD
+548 LGAAIQNVVVD
-559 NENTAKRAINFL
+559 DENSAKKAINYL

-582 PLTSVQ
+582 PLTSVK

-608 KLLEFD
+608 KLLDYGKE
-614 SKYSGIIGSLLGRT
+614 YAEIIGSLLGRT
-628 AVVDNIDNGIDMA
+628 AVVDNIDNGIAMA
-641 KKYSYRF
+641 KKFSYRF

-667 SRGSGAG
+667 SRGSGSG
-674 FLSRATEIESL
+674 FLSRVTEIEAL
-685 KEKVAVLEKKL
+685 KETVAELEKKFE
-696 DEKQESFKTLSEEL
+696 EKNASHKAAAEEL

-723 LIKTQED
+723 LVKAQEN
-730 IIRAESALNLIK
+730 IIRAESELKLVE
-742 DRYSAAKG
+742 DRYSAATG
-750 HIDELEA
+750 QIEELEA
-757 EKVRAS
+757 EKEHAKKRIDECNAS
-763 ARIEESDISEKK
+763 DKQ

-781 VVAAESEKLNAEL
+781 AISAETERLNGEL
-794 EKLNE
+794 SGLNE
-799 QRESLDKLREE
+799 EKENLDKLREKSDE
-810 SAEIQNSLNLE
+810 VRNGLNLE
-821 IVALSKDIEADNEII
+821 IVALKKEIESNNETVEN
-836 AGCLERKQA
+836 CLHLKETYSLRN
-845 FEMRADKLGEEI
+845 DKLIAEIEEI
-857 DFIKKENE
+857 KLKNA
-865 ETEALIAELEEKIAS
+865 ETEKVIAELETQAAELRSGA
-880 AKENSVR
+880 EN
-887 TREKIEQLI
+887 TKAKIEALV
-896 EKRTQG
+896 EKRTEC
-902 EAKSTELRSK
+902 EAKSTALRTA
-912 EREKTSEREKLTAE
+912 EREKTGDREKLGGE
-926 LARLEERRD
+926 LARLEERRN

-954 TLREAAEMDIV
+954 SLREASELGIV
-965 LEDIPKAQRTLQ
+965 LEDIPQAQRTLH
-977 EIKNKIRALGS
+977 EIKNKIRALGN

-994 EEYKEVSERYEYM
+994 EEYKEVSERFEYM

-1018 EELTKLIEELTGKM
+1018 AELIKLIEELTGKM

-1042 INNNFTETFK
+1042 INNNFGETFR
-1052 DLFDGGRAELVL
+1052 DLFEGGKAELVL

-1125 LDDINVSRYAQYVR
+1125 LDDVNVSRYASYVR
-1139 GMTDRTQFI
+1139 NMTNNTQFI

-1153 RGTMDEADM
+1153 RGTMEEADM
-1162 LYGVTMQEKGVSKL
+1162 LYGVTMQEEGVSKL

-1182 EMAKKLGLEQ
+1182 EMAKKLGLE

>member
-1 MILKSLEMQGFKS
+1 MILKTLEMQGFKS

-56 LRGAKMEDVIFGGT
+56 LRGSRMEDVIFGGT
-70 SQRKALGY
+70 GLRKALGY

-90 SLNNYEKDDVA
+90 SLNNYEKDEIA

-106 YRSGESEYKINGEVC
+106 YRSGESEYMINGEEC
-121 RLRDIHELFMD
+121 RLRDINELFMD

-153 ARSTQRRDMLEEAS
+153 ARSSQRRDMLEEAA
-167 GISAFRYRR
+167 GISHFRYRR

-188 NLVRLRDILA
+188 NLVRLRDILS

-207 KTQSEKALKFLAL
+207 KTQSEKAIKFIAL
-220 ADEKKTLEIGL
+220 SDEKKVLEIGL
-231 WLHTIEKSKNG
+231 WLNTIEKSKTG
-242 LREQEHKL
+242 LKEQEHKL
-250 SLASSQYE
+250 SVASAQHDK
-258 QTENELVELIEQI
+258 TERELEEISEKIEETI
-271 EQAIREGQELTL
+271 TKGQELTL
-283 EIERLRQSIADGEEA
+283 KIEELRRFISDCEEK
-298 AAVIGGEIA
+298 AAVTEGQAA
-307 VKKNTIEHNN
+307 VERATAEHSR
-317 QTIERIMNDMGDSES
+317 QTIERITGDMGDSARS
-332 SKAEI
+332 AAEI
-337 DAQIEQAKADI
+337 DGEIEAAKKD
-348 SEKEKAVE
+348 SEEKEKLFAA
-356 GKKNELAEEIGRLN
+356 KKEELASELEKLN
-370 NLLGQNSENS
+370 TLLAQNSENS
-380 EKAREIGEKITAA
+380 EKTAEINEKITAA
-393 ALKLADLRV
+393 ALKLADMRV
-402 EKSTAQSTRRELAAR
+402 EKSTAQSTCRELEAR
-417 IDNINEVIE
+417 IANIDEVIE
-426 TRGGV
+426 TRGG
-431 IVTLENEKA
+431 IIESLEAEKTAAENEVKRLND
-440 AAQKELDRLNSEAA
+440 AAQ

-463 RMIIGTRADKVER
+463 RMIIGSRSGKAEAL
-476 FRKEIDEINLDIY
+476 RKEVDSLNLDLY

-504 LDGYAGSVQKVIKEA
+504 LDGYAGSVQKVIRES
-519 KRGAMKG
+519 KRGFLKG
-526 IHGTL
+526 IHGTV
-531 SQLISTPA
+531 SQLITTPA
-539 EYAVAIETA
+539 EYAIAVETA

-559 NENTAKRAINFL
+559 DENAAKRAINYL

-582 PLTSVQ
+582 PLTSVK
-588 SRPFTEKGLE
+588 SKPFTEKGLE
-598 NCEGFVDMAD
+598 KCDGFVDMAD
-608 KLLEFD
+608 SLVEYDKR
-614 SKYSGIIGSLLGRT
+614 YSEIIGSLLART
-628 AVVDNIDNGIDMA
+628 AVVDNIDNGIEMA

-674 FLSRATEIESL
+674 FLSRTTEIESL
-685 KEKVAVLEKKL
+685 KEKTADIEEKLK
-696 DEKQESFKTLSEEL
+696 EKEAAFKSVSEEL
-710 ALVQAELDASEAE
+710 ANIQAELDASEAE

-730 IIRAESALNLIK
+730 IIRAESSLRLIE

-750 HIDELEA
+750 HISELEA
-757 EKVRAS
+757 EKKRS
-763 ARIEESDISEKK
+763 SERISQARSEEK
-775 ADGEIE
+775 AADKEIGKIT
-781 VVAAESEKLNAEL
+781 AESEKLNSEL
-794 EKLNE
+794 AGLNE
-799 QRESLDKLREE
+799 ERESLDGLREA
-810 SAEIQNSLNLE
+810 SAEVQNGLNLE
-821 IVALSKDIEADNEII
+821 MVALRKEIEANDETI
-836 AGCLERKQA
+836 ANCILRK
-845 FEMRADKLGEEI
+845 ETINTRADKLNEEI
-857 DFIKKENE
+857 EQLNAFIE
-865 ETEALIAELEEKIAS
+865 ETLKKITGLEAESEALRAEAR
-880 AKENSVR
+880 A
-887 TREKIEQLI
+887 TGEKIEGI
-896 EKRTQG
+896 IAERTAAEG
-902 EAKSTELRSK
+902 ESTKLRAA
-912 EREKTSEREKLTAE
+912 ERELNSEMEKLGGE
-926 LARLEERRD
+926 LARLEERRE

-954 TLREAAEMDIV
+954 TVREAAETGV
-965 LEDIPKAQRTLQ
+965 IPENIPQAQRTLQ

-1007 SVQIGDIEKSK
+1007 STQIGDIEKSR
-1018 EELTKLIEELTGKM
+1018 EELIKLIEELTGKM
-1032 AERFREQFRR
+1032 AERFREQFRL
-1042 INNNFTETFK
+1042 INNNFGATFRE
-1052 DLFDGGRAELVL
+1052 LFDGGKAELVL

-1125 LDDINVSRYAQYVR
+1125 LDDVNVSRYASYVR
-1139 GMTDRTQFI
+1139 SMTRNTQFI

-1162 LYGVTMQEKGVSKL
+1162 LYGVTMQEEGVSKL

-1182 EMAKKLGLEQ
+1182 EMAKKLGLE

>member
-90 SLNNYEKDDVA
+90 SLNNYDKDDVA

-271 EQAIREGQELTL
+271 EKAISEGQEMTL
-283 EIERLRQSIADGEEA
+283 EIERLRQSIANAEEE

-337 DAQIEQAKADI
+337 DAQIEQAKSDI

-380 EKAREIGEKITAA
+380 EKAREIGEKITAS

-431 IVTLENEKA
+431 IVTLENEKT

-519 KRGAMKG
+519 KRGALNG

-531 SQLISTPA
+531 SQLISTPS

-614 SKYSGIIGSLLGRT
+614 PKYSGIIGSLLGRT

-674 FLSRATEIESL
+674 FLSRTTEIESL
-685 KEKVAVLEKKL
+685 KEKVAALEKKL
-696 DEKQESFKTLSEEL
+696 GEKQESFKTLSEEL

-757 EKVRAS
+757 EKVRAA
-763 ARIEESDISEKK
+763 ARIEESDKAEKK

-781 VVAAESEKLNAEL
+781 TVTAESDKLNTEL

-845 FEMRADKLGEEI
+845 FEMRAGKLGEEI
-857 DFIKKENE
+857 DLIKKENE
-865 ETEALIAELEEKIAS
+865 ETEKLIAELEEKIAS
-880 AKENSVR
+880 TKDNSVR
-887 TREKIEQLI
+887 TREKIEHLI

-1139 GMTDRTQFI
+1139 NMTDRTQFI

-1182 EMAKKLGLEQ
+1182 EMAKKLGLE

>member
-1 MILKSLEMQGFKS
+1 MRLKALEMQGFKS

-56 LRGAKMEDVIFGGT
+56 LRGSRMEDVIFGGT

-84 LDNSDR
+84 LDNADRGVHSD
-90 SLNNYEKDDVA
+90 KDEVS

-153 ARSTQRRDMLEEAS
+153 ARSSQRRDMLEEAA
-167 GISAFRYRR
+167 GISHFRYRR
-176 ADANRRLDQAEE
+176 ADANRKLEQAEE

-220 ADEKKTLEIGL
+220 AEEKKTLEIGL
-231 WLHTIEKSKNG
+231 WLHTIEKSRNG
-242 LREQEHKL
+242 LKEQEHKL
-250 SLASSQYE
+250 SIATSQYE
-258 QTENELVELIEQI
+258 LTENELVELIEKI
-271 EQAIREGQELTL
+271 EAAIKEGQDITL
-283 EIERLRQSIADGEEA
+283 EIERLRQTISESEEEA
-298 AAVIGGEIA
+298 AVIDGKIA
-307 VKKNTIEHNN
+307 VEKNTIEHNLL
-317 QTIERIMNDMGDSES
+317 TIERISGDMGDSEQS
-332 SKAEI
+332 LAET
-337 DAQIEQAKADI
+337 DAQIEQAQSSIAANEAKIA
-348 SEKEKAVE
+348 EKRE
-356 GKKNELAEEIGRLN
+356 ELSAEIERLN
-370 NLLGQNSENS
+370 SLLGKNSENS
-380 EKAREIGEKITAA
+380 EKAREINEKLTAA
-393 ALKLADLRV
+393 AMHAADVRV
-402 EKSTAQSTRRELAAR
+402 EKSTAQSTRTELDTRIAA
-417 IDNINEVIE
+417 IDEVISA
-426 TRGGV
+426 RGGV
-431 IVTLENEKA
+431 LEGLRAEEA
-440 AAQKELDRLNSEAA
+440 AAKTELDRLNGEAD
-454 EHENSLEGY
+454 EHNNALDGY
-463 RMIIGTRADKVER
+463 RMILGTRSDKVEKL
-476 FRKEIDEINLDIY
+476 RKEIDSLNLDIY
-489 QKNARIK
+489 QKNARIR

-504 LDGYAGSVQKVIKEA
+504 LDGYAGSVQKVIKES
-519 KRGAMKG
+519 KRGFLKG

-531 SQLISTPA
+531 SQLITVPA
-539 EYAVAIETA
+539 EYAVAVETA
-548 LGAAIQNIVTD
+548 LGAAIQNIITD
-559 NENTAKRAINFL
+559 DESSAKRAINYL

-582 PLTSVQ
+582 PLTSVK
-588 SRPFTEKGLE
+588 SRPFTEKGLDK
-598 NCEGFVDMAD
+598 CEGFVAMAD
-608 KLLEFD
+608 ELLEFD
-614 SKYSGIIGSLLGRT
+614 KKYSEIIGSLLART

-641 KKYSYRF
+641 KKFGYRF

-667 SRGSGAG
+667 SRGSGTG
-674 FLSRATEIESL
+674 FLSRVNEIETL
-685 KEKVAVLEKKL
+685 REKVAALEKQL
-696 DEKQESFKTLSEEL
+696 EEKQSVFKGLSEEL

-723 LIKTQED
+723 LIKVQED
-730 IIRAESALNLIK
+730 IIRAESELKLIS
-742 DRYSAAKG
+742 DRYAVAKG

-757 EKVRAS
+757 EKVRAKQ
-763 ARIEESDISEKK
+763 RIAEAFATEEK
-775 ADGEIE
+775 ADKEL
-781 VVAAESEKLNAEL
+781 AAITSETEALTASLTELNAE
-794 EKLNE
+794 K
-799 QRESLDKLREE
+799 ESIDKLREE
-810 SAEIQNSLNLE
+810 SGEIQNALNLE
-821 IVALSKDIEADNEII
+821 IVAMRKEIEADNEII
-836 AGCLERKQA
+836 QECLRRKDA
-845 FEMRADKLGEEI
+845 FSKRADRLNAEIEEI
-857 DFIKKENE
+857 KQVNA
-865 ETEALIAELEEKIAS
+865 ETQARIAGFEAQAAS
-880 AKENSVR
+880 LREGALAAKESISALV
-887 TREKIEQLI
+887 
-896 EKRTQG
+896 EKRTSS
-902 EAKSTELRSK
+902 EAESTALRNK
-912 EREKTSEREKLTAE
+912 EREKTAEREKLGGE

-954 TLREAAEMDIV
+954 TLREAVEMEIV
-965 LEDIPKAQRTLQ
+965 LDDIPKAQRTLQ
-977 EIKNKIRALGS
+977 ETKNKIRGLGS
-988 VNVGAV
+988 VNVGAI

-1007 SVQIGDIEKSK
+1007 SGQLTDIEKSK
-1018 EELTKLIEELTGKM
+1018 AELIKLIEELTGKM

-1042 INNNFTETFK
+1042 INNNFGETFR
-1052 DLFDGGRAELVL
+1052 DLFDGGKAELVL

-1125 LDDINVSRYAQYVR
+1125 LDDVNVSRYASYVR
-1139 GMTDRTQFI
+1139 NMTGSTQFI

-1162 LYGVTMQEKGVSKL
+1162 LYGVTMQEEGVSKL

-1182 EMAKKLGLEQ
+1182 EMAKKLGLE

>member
-90 SLNNYEKDDVA
+90 GLNNDKDEVS

-207 KTQSEKALKFLAL
+207 KTQSEKAMKFLAL

-250 SLASSQYE
+250 TLASSQYE
-258 QTENELVELIEQI
+258 KTDKELVEIMEKIEA
-271 EQAIREGQELTL
+271 AIREGQEMTL
-283 EIERLRQSIADGEEA
+283 EIERLRQSISDSEEEA
-298 AAVIGGEIA
+298 AVIDGRINVE
-307 VKKNTIEHNN
+307 KNTIEHNN
-317 QTIERIMNDMGDSES
+317 QTIERISGDMGDSETS
-332 SKAEI
+332 AAEI
-337 DAQIEQAKADI
+337 DAQIEQAQKDI
-348 SEKEKAVE
+348 SEKEAAAELKKAA
-356 GKKNELAEEIGRLN
+356 LAEELQRLN
-370 NLLGQNSENS
+370 GLLSQNSENS
-380 EKAREIGEKITAA
+380 EKAKEINDKITAA
-393 ALKLADLRV
+393 ALELADKRV
-402 EKSTAQSTRRELAAR
+402 EKSTAQSARRELSAR
-417 IDNINEVIE
+417 IENINEVIE

-431 IVTLENEKA
+431 IDNLEKEMA
-440 AAQKELDRLNSEAA
+440 DAQKELDRLNGEAS
-454 EHENSLEGY
+454 EHENSLDGY

-476 FRKEIDEINLDIY
+476 FRKEIENLNLDIY

-504 LDGYAGSVQKVIKEA
+504 LDGYAGSVQKVIKES
-519 KRGAMKG
+519 KRGSIRG

-531 SQLISTPA
+531 SQLITTPA

-571 KDNRAGRATFL
+571 KENRAGRATFL
-582 PLTSVQ
+582 PLTSVK

-608 KLLEFD
+608 KLLDFD
-614 SKYSGIIGSLLGRT
+614 PKYSEIIGSLLART
-628 AVVDNIDNGIDMA
+628 AVVDNIDNGIEMA
-641 KKYSYRF
+641 KKFSYRF

-674 FLSRATEIESL
+674 FLSRQTEIESL
-685 KEKVAVLEKKL
+685 KEKVSALE
-696 DEKQESFKTLSEEL
+696 KTLSEKNESFKSLSEDL
-710 ALVQAELDASEAE
+710 ALVQAELEASEAE
-723 LIKTQED
+723 LIKVQED
-730 IIRAESALNLIK
+730 IIRAESALNLVK

-750 HIDELEA
+750 HIDELSA
-757 EKVRAS
+757 EKERAS
-763 ARIEESDISEKK
+763 ARIAESELAEKK
-775 ADGEIE
+775 ADEEIE
-781 VVAAESEKLNAEL
+781 AISVRTEKLNAEL
-794 EKLNE
+794 DGLNAE
-799 QRESLDKLREE
+799 RESLDKLRSE
-810 SAEIQNSLNLE
+810 SAEIQNALNLE
-821 IVALSKDIEADNEII
+821 IVALHKDIEADNDII
-836 AGCLERKQA
+836 AGCNERK
-845 FEMRADKLGEEI
+845 EIIISRADKLGEEI
-857 DFIKKENE
+857 AQIKKENE
-865 ETEALIAELEEKIAS
+865 ETLANIAELEQKA
-880 AKENSVR
+880 AQLRENSVK
-887 TREKIEQLI
+887 TRESIDLLI
-896 EKRTQG
+896 AKRTEG
-902 EAKSTELRSK
+902 EANSTALRTK
-912 EREKTSEREKLTAE
+912 EREMTAEREKLVAE
-926 LARLEERRD
+926 LARLEERRNAMD
-935 SMQREL
+935 NEL
-941 ETAQNKLYDEYQL
+941 KTAQNKLYDEYQL
-954 TLREAAEMDIV
+954 SLREAADLGIV
-965 LEDIPKAQRTLQ
+965 LDDIPKAQRTLQ
-977 EIKNKIRALGS
+977 EIKNKIRSLGS

-1007 SVQIGDIEKSK
+1007 SAQIGDIEKAR
-1018 EELTKLIEELTGKM
+1018 EELIKLIEELTGKM

-1042 INNNFTETFK
+1042 INNHFGETFK
-1052 DLFDGGRAELVL
+1052 ELFDGGRAELVL

-1125 LDDINVSRYAQYVR
+1125 LDDVNVSRYASYVR
-1139 GMTDRTQFI
+1139 EMTNNTQFI

-1182 EMAKKLGLEQ
+1182 EMAKKLGLE

>member
-1 MILKSLEMQGFKS
+1 MRLKALEMQGFKS

-37 KSNISDAV
+37 KSNISDGV

-56 LRGAKMEDVIFGGT
+56 LRGSKMEDVIFGGT

-84 LDNSDR
+84 LDNTDR
-90 SLNNYEKDDVA
+90 GLNNDKDEVS

-153 ARSTQRRDMLEEAS
+153 ARSSQRRDMLEEAA
-167 GISAFRYRR
+167 GISHFRYRR

-198 ELESRIGPL
+198 ELEGRIGPL

-231 WLHTIEKSKNG
+231 WLHTIEKSRNG
-242 LREQEHKL
+242 LKEQEHKL
-250 SLASSQYE
+250 SLATSQYE
-258 QTENELVELIEQI
+258 LTENELVELIEKI
-271 EQAIREGQELTL
+271 EAAIKESQDITL
-283 EIERLRQSIADGEEA
+283 EVERLRQTIAESEEEA
-298 AAVIGGEIA
+298 AVIDGKIA
-307 VKKNTIEHNN
+307 VEKNTIEHNE
-317 QTIERIMNDMGDSES
+317 QTIERISGDMGDSEQS
-332 SKAEI
+332 VAET
-337 DAQIEQAKADI
+337 DAQIEKSQQNIAANEAKIA
-348 SEKEKAVE
+348 EKKE
-356 GKKNELAEEIGRLN
+356 ELSKELERLN
-370 NLLGQNSENS
+370 SLLGKNSENS
-380 EKAREIGEKITAA
+380 EKAREINEKLTASAMKA
-393 ALKLADLRV
+393 ADIRV
-402 EKSTAQSTRRELAAR
+402 EKSTAQSTRTELDAR
-417 IDNINEVIE
+417 IKAIDEVIE

-431 IVTLENEKA
+431 IDNLKAEEA
-440 AAQKELDRLNSEAA
+440 AAKAELDRLNAEAA
-454 EHENSLEGY
+454 EHENALDGY
-463 RMIIGTRADKVER
+463 RMILGTRGDKVEKY
-476 FRKEIDEINLDIY
+476 RKEIDSLNLDIY

-519 KRGAMKG
+519 NRGFLKG

-531 SQLISTPA
+531 SQLITAPA

-559 NENTAKRAINFL
+559 NENTAKRAINYL

-582 PLTSVQ
+582 PLTAVK

-598 NCEGFVDMAD
+598 KCEGFVDMAD
-608 KLLEFD
+608 KLLEYD
-614 SKYSGIIGSLLGRT
+614 AKYAEIIGSLLART
-628 AVVDNIDNGIDMA
+628 AVVDNIDNGIEMA
-641 KKYSYRF
+641 KQYSYRF

-667 SRGSGAG
+667 SRGSGTG
-674 FLSRATEIESL
+674 FLSRANEIDGL
-685 KEKVAVLEKKL
+685 KEKVEALEKQL
-696 DEKQESFKTLSEEL
+696 DEKQSVFKTLSEEL

-723 LIKTQED
+723 LIKVQEN
-730 IIRAESALNLIK
+730 IIRADGELKLIS
-742 DRYSAAKG
+742 DRYAAAKG

-757 EKVRAS
+757 EKARAKQ
-763 ARIEESDISEKK
+763 RIADAFATEEK
-775 ADGEIE
+775 ADKEL
-781 VVAAESEKLNAEL
+781 AAVNEEAEKLTASLTELNAE
-794 EKLNE
+794 K
-799 QRESLDKLREE
+799 ESIDKLREE
-810 SAEIQNSLNLE
+810 SGEVQNALNLE
-821 IVALSKDIEADNEII
+821 IVSMRKEIEADNEMIEE
-836 AGCLERKQA
+836 CLRRKDA
-845 FEMRADKLGEEI
+845 FNKRADKLTAEIEEI
-857 DFIKKENE
+857 RRINE
-865 ETEALIAELEEKIAS
+865 ETAAGIAKLEEEAANLRANAVETK
-880 AKENSVR
+880 
-887 TREKIEQLI
+887 EKITALI
-896 EKRTQG
+896 EKRTQAEG
-902 EAKSTELRSK
+902 ESTALRNK
-912 EREKTSEREKLTAE
+912 EREKTAERERLGGE
-926 LARLEERRD
+926 LARLEERRN

-954 TLREAAEMDIV
+954 TLREAVEMDIV

-977 EIKNKIRALGS
+977 EIKNKIRGLGN

-1007 SVQIGDIEKSK
+1007 SGQLADIEKSK
-1018 EELTKLIEELTGKM
+1018 AELTKLIEELTGKM

-1042 INNNFTETFK
+1042 INNKFGETFR
-1052 DLFDGGRAELVL
+1052 DLFDGGKAELVL

-1103 LLFAILKVTPAPFCI
+1103 LLFAILKITPAPFCI

-1125 LDDINVSRYAQYVR
+1125 LDDVNVSRYASYVR
-1139 GMTDRTQFI
+1139 NMTGSTQFI

-1162 LYGVTMQEKGVSKL
+1162 LYGVTMQEEGVSKL

-1182 EMAKKLGLEQ
+1182 EMAKKLGLE

>member
-84 LDNSDR
+84 LDNTDRGLNSD
-90 SLNNYEKDDVA
+90 KDDVS

-106 YRSGESEYKINGEVC
+106 YRSGDSEYKINGEVC

-153 ARSTQRRDMLEEAS
+153 ARSTQRRDMLEEAA
-167 GISAFRYRR
+167 GISHFRYRR

-207 KTQSEKALKFLAL
+207 KTQSEKAMKFLAL

-250 SLASSQYE
+250 SVAASQYE
-258 QTENELVELIEQI
+258 QTENALVDIIAQM
-271 EQAIREGQELTL
+271 EQAISEGQAITL
-283 EIERLRQSIADGEEA
+283 EIERLRESISASEEEA
-298 AAVIGGEIA
+298 TAIDGKIA
-307 VKKNTIEHNN
+307 VERNTIEHNE
-317 QTIERIMNDMGDSES
+317 QTVERITGDMGDSEA

-337 DAQIEQAKADI
+337 DAQIEQAQADI
-348 SEKEKAVE
+348 TEKEKTVAE
-356 GKKNELAEEIGRLN
+356 KKAALEAELKKLTELM
-370 NLLGQNSENS
+370 GQNSENS
-380 EKAREIGEKITAA
+380 EKVREINEEITALT
-393 ALKLADLRV
+393 LKLADLRV
-402 EKSTAQSTRRELAAR
+402 EKSTAESAKNELNER
-417 IDNINEVIE
+417 ISNINGVVES
-426 TRGGV
+426 RGGV
-431 IVTLENEKA
+431 ITALEKEKSD
-440 AAQKELDRLNSEAA
+440 AQLELDRLNAVAA
-454 EHENSLEGY
+454 EHENALDGY

-476 FRKEIDEINLDIY
+476 VRKELENLNLDIY

-519 KRGAMKG
+519 KRGALRG

-531 SQLISTPA
+531 SQLISTPG
-539 EYAVAIETA
+539 EYAVAVETA

-559 NENTAKRAINFL
+559 NENTAKLAINFL
-571 KDNRAGRATFL
+571 KENRAGRATFL
-582 PLTSVQ
+582 PLTSVK
-588 SRPFTEKGLE
+588 SRPFTENGLE
-598 NCEGFVDMAD
+598 KCEGFVDMAD
-608 KLLEFD
+608 RLLEYD
-614 SKYSGIIGSLLGRT
+614 SKYSEIIGSLLGRT
-628 AVVDNIDNGIDMA
+628 AVVDNIDNGIAMA

-667 SRGSGAG
+667 SRGSGSG
-674 FLSRATEIESL
+674 FLSRTTEIEAL
-685 KEKVAVLEKKL
+685 KEKVAALEKQLAQK
-696 DEKQESFKTLSEEL
+696 EESHKTLSEEL
-710 ALVQAELDASEAE
+710 ALIQAELDASEAE
-723 LIKTQED
+723 LIKAQED
-730 IIRAESALNLIK
+730 IIRAESALDLIK
-742 DRYSAAKG
+742 DRYNAAKG

-757 EKVRAS
+757 EKERAA
-763 ARIEESDISEKK
+763 ARIAESEDTEKK
-775 ADGEIE
+775 AQSEIE
-781 VVAAESEKLNAEL
+781 TVTAKIEELNSQLSGLNAEK
-794 EKLNE
+794 ET
-799 QRESLDKLREE
+799 LDKLRED
-810 SAEIQNSLNLE
+810 SAEVQNALNLE
-821 IVALSKDIEADNEII
+821 IVSLCKDIEADNEII
-836 AGCLERKQA
+836 AGCLERKES
-845 FEMRADKLGEEI
+845 FNRRADKLNEEI
-857 DFIKKENE
+857 AEIRRENE
-865 ETEALIAELEEKIAS
+865 EILSRIADFEAQAAALR
-880 AKENSVR
+880 ENSVK
-887 TREKIEQLI
+887 TREKIEQLM
-896 EKRTQG
+896 EKRVQCEG
-902 EAKSTELRSK
+902 QSTSLRTK
-912 EREKTSEREKLTAE
+912 EREMTTEREKLGGE

-954 TLREAAEMDIV
+954 SLREAAEMNIV
-965 LEDIPKAQRTLQ
+965 LDDIPKAQRTLQ

-1007 SVQIGDIEKSK
+1007 SGQIGDIEKAR
-1018 EELTKLIEELTGKM
+1018 EELIRMIEELTGKM

-1042 INNNFTETFK
+1042 INNHFGETFK
-1052 DLFDGGRAELVL
+1052 DLFDGGKAELVL
-1064 DDPQDVLECNINIRV
+1064 EDPQDVLECAINIRV

-1125 LDDINVSRYAQYVR
+1125 LDDVNVSRYASYVR
-1139 GMTDRTQFI
+1139 EMTGSTQFI

-1182 EMAKKLGLEQ
+1182 EMAKKLGLE

>member
-84 LDNSDR
+84 LDNTDRGLNSD
-90 SLNNYEKDDVA
+90 KDDVS

-106 YRSGESEYKINGEVC
+106 YRSGDSEYKINGEVC

-153 ARSTQRRDMLEEAS
+153 ARSTQRRDMLEEAA
-167 GISAFRYRR
+167 GISHFRYRR

-207 KTQSEKALKFLAL
+207 KTQSEKAMKFLAL

-250 SLASSQYE
+250 SVAASQYE
-258 QTENELVELIEQI
+258 QTENALVDIIAQI
-271 EQAIREGQELTL
+271 EQAISEGQAITL
-283 EIERLRQSIADGEEA
+283 EIERLRESISASEEEA
-298 AAVIGGEIA
+298 TAIDGKIA
-307 VKKNTIEHNN
+307 VERNTIEHNE
-317 QTIERIMNDMGDSES
+317 QTVERITGDMGDSEA

-337 DAQIEQAKADI
+337 DAQIEQAQADI
-348 SEKEKAVE
+348 TEKEKTVAE
-356 GKKNELAEEIGRLN
+356 KKAALEAELKKLTELM
-370 NLLGQNSENS
+370 GQNSENS
-380 EKAREIGEKITAA
+380 EKVREINEEITALT
-393 ALKLADLRV
+393 LKLADLRV
-402 EKSTAQSTRRELAAR
+402 EKSTAESAKNELNER
-417 IDNINEVIE
+417 ISNINGVVES
-426 TRGGV
+426 RGGV
-431 IVTLENEKA
+431 ITALEKEKSD
-440 AAQKELDRLNSEAA
+440 AQLELDRLNAVAA
-454 EHENSLEGY
+454 EHENALDGY

-476 FRKEIDEINLDIY
+476 VRKELENLNLDIY

-519 KRGAMKG
+519 KRGALRG

-531 SQLISTPA
+531 SQLISTPG
-539 EYAVAIETA
+539 EYAVAVETA

-559 NENTAKRAINFL
+559 NENTAKLAINFL
-571 KDNRAGRATFL
+571 KENRAGRATFL
-582 PLTSVQ
+582 PLTSVK
-588 SRPFTEKGLE
+588 SRPFTENGLE
-598 NCEGFVDMAD
+598 KCEGFVDMAD
-608 KLLEFD
+608 RLLEYD
-614 SKYSGIIGSLLGRT
+614 SKYSEIIGSLLGRT
-628 AVVDNIDNGIDMA
+628 AVVDNIDNGIAMA

-667 SRGSGAG
+667 SRGSGSG
-674 FLSRATEIESL
+674 FLSRTTEIEAL
-685 KEKVAVLEKKL
+685 KEKVAALEKQLAQK
-696 DEKQESFKTLSEEL
+696 EESHKTLSEEL
-710 ALVQAELDASEAE
+710 ALIQAELDASEAE
-723 LIKTQED
+723 LIKAQED
-730 IIRAESALNLIK
+730 IIRAESALDLIK
-742 DRYSAAKG
+742 DRYNAAKG

-757 EKVRAS
+757 EKERAA
-763 ARIEESDISEKK
+763 ARIAESEDTEKK
-775 ADGEIE
+775 AQSEIE
-781 VVAAESEKLNAEL
+781 TVTAKIEELNSQLSGLNAEK
-794 EKLNE
+794 ET
-799 QRESLDKLREE
+799 LDKLRED
-810 SAEIQNSLNLE
+810 SAEVQNALNLE
-821 IVALSKDIEADNEII
+821 IVSLCKDIEADNEII
-836 AGCLERKQA
+836 AGCLERKES
-845 FEMRADKLGEEI
+845 FNRRADKLNEEI
-857 DFIKKENE
+857 AEIRRENE
-865 ETEALIAELEEKIAS
+865 EILSRIADFEAQAAALR
-880 AKENSVR
+880 ENSVK
-887 TREKIEQLI
+887 TREKIEQLM
-896 EKRTQG
+896 EKRVQCEG
-902 EAKSTELRSK
+902 QSTSLRTK
-912 EREKTSEREKLTAE
+912 EREMTTEREKLGGE

-954 TLREAAEMDIV
+954 SLREAAEMNIV
-965 LEDIPKAQRTLQ
+965 LDDIPKAQRTLQ

-1007 SVQIGDIEKSK
+1007 SGQIGDIEKAR
-1018 EELTKLIEELTGKM
+1018 EELIRMIEELTGKM

-1042 INNNFTETFK
+1042 INNHFGETFK
-1052 DLFDGGRAELVL
+1052 DLFDGGKAELVL
-1064 DDPQDVLECNINIRV
+1064 EDPQDVLECAINIRV

-1125 LDDINVSRYAQYVR
+1125 LDDVNVSRYASYVR
-1139 GMTDRTQFI
+1139 EMTGSTQFI

-1182 EMAKKLGLEQ
+1182 EMAKKLGLE

>member
-1 MILKSLEMQGFKS
+1 MRLKALEMQGFKS

-56 LRGAKMEDVIFGGT
+56 LRGSRMEDVIFGGT

-84 LDNSDR
+84 LDNADKGINSD
-90 SLNNYEKDDVA
+90 KDEVA

-153 ARSTQRRDMLEEAS
+153 ARSSQRRDMLEEAA
-167 GISAFRYRR
+167 GISHFRYRR
-176 ADANRRLDQAEE
+176 ADANRKLEQAEE

-220 ADEKKTLEIGL
+220 SDEKKTLEIGL

-250 SLASSQYE
+250 SVATSQYE
-258 QTENELVELIEQI
+258 LTENELVEIIEKM
-271 EQAIREGQELTL
+271 EAAIKEGQDITQ
-283 EIERLRQSIADGEEA
+283 EIERLRQTISESEEEA
-298 AAVIGGEIA
+298 AVIDGRIA
-307 VKKNTIEHNN
+307 VEKNDIEHNTL
-317 QTIERIMNDMGDSES
+317 TIERISGDMGDSEQS
-332 SKAEI
+332 VAET
-337 DAQIEQAKADI
+337 DAQIEQAQKNIADNEAKI
-348 SEKEKAVE
+348 AAKKE
-356 GKKNELAEEIGRLN
+356 ELSKEIERLN
-370 NLLGQNSENS
+370 SLLGKNSENS
-380 EKAREIGEKITAA
+380 EKAREINEKLTAA
-393 ALKLADLRV
+393 ALRAADIRV
-402 EKSTAQSTRRELAAR
+402 EKSTAQSTRNELDAR
-417 IDNINEVIE
+417 IRSIDEVIE

-431 IVTLENEKA
+431 LETLKGEEA
-440 AAQKELDRLNSEAA
+440 AAKAELDRLNGEAA
-454 EHENSLEGY
+454 EHENALEGY
-463 RMIIGTRADKVER
+463 RMILGTRGEKVER
-476 FRKEIDEINLDIY
+476 YRKEIDSLNLDIY

-519 KRGAMKG
+519 NRGFLKG

-531 SQLISTPA
+531 SQLITAPA

-559 NENTAKRAINFL
+559 NENTAKRAINYL

-582 PLTSVQ
+582 PLTSVK

-614 SKYSGIIGSLLGRT
+614 SKYAEIIGSLLART
-628 AVVDNIDNGIDMA
+628 AVVDNIDNGIEMA
-641 KKYSYRF
+641 RKYSYRF

-667 SRGSGAG
+667 SRGSGTG
-674 FLSRATEIESL
+674 FLSRANEIDGL
-685 KEKVAVLEKKL
+685 KEKVAALEKQL
-696 DEKQESFKTLSEEL
+696 DEKQGVFKNLSEEL

-723 LIKTQED
+723 LIKVQEN
-730 IIRAESALNLIK
+730 IIRAESELKLVS
-742 DRYSAAKG
+742 DRFAAAKG

-757 EKVRAS
+757 EKARARQ
-763 ARIEESDISEKK
+763 RIADAFATEEK
-775 ADGEIE
+775 ADKELEG
-781 VVAAESEKLNAEL
+781 VNAEAEAL
-794 EKLNE
+794 TASLTELNE
-799 QRESLDKLREE
+799 EKESIDKLREE
-810 SAEIQNSLNLE
+810 SGEIQNSLNLE
-821 IVALSKDIEADNEII
+821 IVAMRKEIEADNETVQE
-836 AGCLERKQA
+836 CLRRKDA
-845 FEMRADKLGEEI
+845 FSKRADRLNAEIEEI
-857 DFIKKENE
+857 KRLNE
-865 ETEALIAELEEKIAS
+865 EKLAEIAALEENAAS
-880 AKENSVR
+880 LRKNAEE
-887 TREKIEQLI
+887 TRERIKELI
-896 EKRTQG
+896 EKRTQSEG
-902 EAKSTELRSK
+902 ESTVLRNR
-912 EREKTSEREKLTAE
+912 EREKTAERERLGNE

-935 SMQREL
+935 SMQKEL

-954 TLREAAEMDIV
+954 TLREATEMNIV
-965 LEDIPKAQRTLQ
+965 LEDIPKSQRTLQ

-1007 SVQIGDIEKSK
+1007 SGQLADIEKSK
-1018 EELTKLIEELTGKM
+1018 EELIKLIEELTGKM

-1042 INNNFTETFK
+1042 INNNFGETFR
-1052 DLFDGGRAELVL
+1052 DLFDGGKAELVL

-1125 LDDINVSRYAQYVR
+1125 LDDVNVSRYASYVR
-1139 GMTDRTQFI
+1139 NMTGSTQFI

-1162 LYGVTMQEKGVSKL
+1162 LYGVTMQEEGVSKL

-1182 EMAKKLGLEQ
+1182 EMAKKLGLE

>member
-56 LRGAKMEDVIFGGT
+56 LRGARMEDVIFGGT

-90 SLNNYEKDDVA
+90 GLNNCDKDDVA

-106 YRSGESEYKINGEVC
+106 YRSGESEYKINGEEC

-153 ARSTQRRDMLEEAS
+153 ARSTQRRDMLEEAA
-167 GISAFRYRR
+167 GISHFRYRR
-176 ADANRRLDQAEE
+176 ADANRRLEQAEE

-242 LREQEHKL
+242 LKEQEHKL
-250 SLASSQYE
+250 SLASAQYE
-258 QTENELVELIEQI
+258 QTESELAELIAQI
-271 EQAIREGQELTL
+271 EQAIKEGQEMTL
-283 EIERLRQSIADGEEA
+283 EIERLRQSISESEEE
-298 AAVIGGEIA
+298 AAVIGGQIA
-307 VKKNTIEHNN
+307 VERNTIEHNN
-317 QTIERIMNDMGDSES
+317 QTIERITGDMGDSDRS
-332 SKAEI
+332 AAEI
-337 DAQIEQAKADI
+337 DAQIEKAQSDTAEKQALAAEKKAAL
-348 SEKEKAVE
+348 EA
-356 GKKNELAEEIGRLN
+356 ELKRLAA
-370 NLLGQNSENS
+370 LLEQNGENG
-380 EKAREIGEKITAA
+380 EKAREINEKLTAA
-393 ALKLADLRV
+393 ALRLSDARV
-402 EKSTAQSTRRELAAR
+402 EKSTAQSSRRELSER
-417 IDNINEVIE
+417 TENIKEVIS
-426 TRGGV
+426 TRGGAV
-431 IVTLENEKA
+431 SALEKERA
-440 AAQKELDRLNSEAA
+440 EAEKELERLRAQASEQ
-454 EHENSLEGY
+454 ENALDGY
-463 RMIIGTRADKVER
+463 RMIIGTRSEKVER
-476 FRKEIDEINLDIY
+476 LRKELDAINLDIY

-519 KRGAMKG
+519 KRGAIRG
-526 IHGTL
+526 VHGTL
-531 SQLISTPA
+531 SQLITAPS
-539 EYAVAIETA
+539 EYAVAVETA

-559 NENTAKRAINFL
+559 NENTAKKAINFL
-571 KDNRAGRATFL
+571 KENRAGRATFL
-582 PLTSVQ
+582 PLTSVK
-588 SRPFTEKGLE
+588 SRPFTEKGLDK
-598 NCEGFVDMAD
+598 CEGFIDMAD
-608 KLLEFD
+608 RLIDFD
-614 SKYSGIIGSLLGRT
+614 PKYSEIISSLLGRT

-641 KKYSYRF
+641 KRFSYRF

-685 KEKVAVLEKKL
+685 KEKVAALEAGL
-696 DEKQESFKTLSEEL
+696 NEKQSGFKALSEEL

-723 LIKTQED
+723 LMKTQED
-730 IIRAESALNLIK
+730 IIRAESALNLVS
-742 DRYSAAKG
+742 DRYAAAKG
-750 HIDELEA
+750 HIDELKAEA
-757 EKVRAS
+757 ERAA
-763 ARIEESDISEKK
+763 ARI
-775 ADGEIE
+775 AE
-781 VVAAESEKLNAEL
+781 VQAAENAADRLIEEISAETEKLNAALDEINS
-794 EKLNE
+794 EKE
-799 QRESLDKLREE
+799 TIDKLRAE
-810 SAEIQNSLNLE
+810 SAELQNSLNLE
-821 IVALSKDIEADNEII
+821 IVALHKDIEANNETV
-836 AGCLERKQA
+836 AGCLERKES
-845 FEMRADKLGEEI
+845 FSRRADKLGEEI
-857 DFIKKENE
+857 AEIKRVNE
-865 ETEALIAELEEKIAS
+865 ETLAHIAQLEEKSAS
-880 AKENSVR
+880 LRENSVK
-887 TREKIEQLI
+887 TRERIESLI

-902 EAKSTELRSK
+902 EAKSTALRSK
-912 EREKTSEREKLTAE
+912 EREMTSEREKLGGE

-954 TLREAAEMDIV
+954 TLREAAEMGIV
-965 LEDIPKAQRTLQ
+965 LDDIPKAQRTLQ

-1007 SVQIGDIEKSK
+1007 SGQIGDIEKSRD
-1018 EELTKLIEELTGKM
+1018 ELTKLIEELTGKM

-1042 INNNFTETFK
+1042 INNNFGETFRE
-1052 DLFDGGRAELVL
+1052 LFDGGRAELVL

-1079 QPPGKNVQNIDL
+1079 QPPGKTVQNIDL

-1125 LDDINVSRYAQYVR
+1125 LDDINVSRYASYVR
-1139 GMTDRTQFI
+1139 GMTGSTQFI

-1182 EMAKKLGLEQ
+1182 EMAKKLGLE